1 MDRASKEVDFWDLEG
16 VDEVIYEN
24 FDEAVEAI
32 LDSMDGDPLPKQLKM
47 VGYKI
52 DDVSG
57 SDYDT
62 YILDLVLWWL
72 DAEHNIHSNSR
83 RTGVIHRMPDLSK
96 KEADKMRDAA
106 KTFIDTVLDEYE
118 SRKCHAVCEEV
129 IDVREWLKVH
139 HPKWLHDVDIDE
151 G

>member
-1 MDRASKEVDFWDLEG
+1 MDRGSKEVDFWDLEG
-16 VDEVIYEN
+16 VEEVIYEN

-83 RTGVIHRMPDLSK
+83 RT
-96 KEADKMRDAA
+96 DKMRDAA

-139 HPKWLHDVDIDE
+139 HSKWVHNVDIDE